1 MSLQIP
7 CKSLGVDHDGFVS
20 GASLEDLI
28 NCIEQQLSEQ
38 AGLAQELASD
48 PMVRDI
54 VRSALIQTCRP
65 AATRSIDLSRLT
77 AAVAA

>member
-28 NCIEQQLSEQ
+28 DCVERQLKQQ
-38 AGLAQELASD
+38 AGLAQEMAAD
-48 PMVRDI
+48 PMLRDI
-54 VRSALIQTCRP
+54 VRSALVQSCRP
-65 AATRSIDLSRLT
+65 AATRSVDLSRLVAS
-77 AAVAA
+77 AA